1 MNHQLIERLQNFTL
15 DRKILSVDSNDR
27 NILKWPS
34 SSEFEVSCPQNYT
47 NVESIRLVTL
57 QCPNIFYNIS
67 EYLQNN
73 KLLVDVSS
81 SKDVITIEDG
91 FYDVNKLV
99 NALKNALNSQS
110 SSPNFEV
117 TYNDL
122 NKKIYIGNTTNNF
135 KLIFNHSPGEITYDK
150 CNNNININSKVYTY
164 NNIYEQH
171 SKWGLGALLG
181 FDKKTYTSEPG
192 LTRFQHQPLS
202 TVDWISNGNNILE
215 APSILDLDDY
225 QYIYIELEKLNNGD
239 EIKPFIN
246 DKINSTNNG
255 IMNAFF
261 AKIPIIK
268 SNFNQSINNKEC
280 YIEGIT
286 YNQPPLDRISKL
298 KFRFRYHN
306 GMLVDFQNFNVSLTL
321 EINQIRN
328 ELKDYNVRTPFKL

>member
-47 NVESIRLVTL
+47 NVESLRLVTI
-57 QCPNIFYNIS
+57 QCSNIFYNIS

-73 KLLVDVSS
+73 KLLINIASV
-81 SKDVITIEDG
+81 KFIITIEDG

-99 NALKNALNSQS
+99 NALKNALNSQTS
-110 SSPNFEV
+110 YPYFEV

-135 KLIFNHSPGEITYDK
+135 ELIFNHSPGEIIYDK
-150 CNNNININSKVYTY
+150 CNNNINTNSKIYTY

-181 FDKKTYTSEPG
+181 FDKKTYKSEPG

-202 TVDWISNGNNILE
+202 ISDWIVYRDNIIE
-215 APSILDLDDY
+215 AQSILDLDDY

-261 AKIPIIK
+261 AKVPIIK

-286 YNQPPLDRISKL
+286 YNQPPLDRITKL

-306 GMLVDFQNFNVSLTL
+306 GMLVDFQNHNVSLTL

-328 ELKDYNVRTPFKL
+328 ELKDYNVRTPFKI

>member
-73 KLLVDVSS
+73 KLLIDISGG
-81 SKDVITIEDG
+81 KFIITIEDG

-99 NALKNALNSQS
+99 NALKNALNIQT

-117 TYNDL
+117 IYNDL

-135 KLIFNHSPGEITYDK
+135 KLIFNHSPGEIVYDK
-150 CNNNININSKVYTY
+150 CNNNINNNSKVYTY

-192 LTRFQHQPLS
+192 LTRFQHQPPS
-202 TVDWISNGNNILE
+202 IIDWISNGNNILE

-255 IMNAFF
+255 IIKSFF
-261 AKIPIIK
+261 AKVPIIK